1 MTFSWITKNL
11 IAALLLPP
19 LNGLLLILF
28 GLLLRSTWRRTA
40 NLLLWS
46 GFLLLWALAMPAVGN
61 ALLRT
66 LEVSP
71 VDLQDA
77 KTAQAIVVM
86 GAGRYRDA
94 PEFAGET
101 TVKSL
106 ALERLRY
113 AARLQRITNL
123 PLLTTG
129 GAPEGGEISEAA
141 AMAMSLD
148 KDFSVPTRWQEGTSN
163 NSHENAVFSAAI
175 LHPAGIQR
183 IALVTHSWHM
193 PRAIHSFEA
202 AGFTVIP
209 APTQYVDPHLTV
221 FSFLPESYQNSRF
234 ALHEWIGL
242 VWYRLTSGSA
252 GK

>member
-1 MTFSWITKNL
+1 MSFSWLAKNL

-19 LNGLLLILF
+19 LNGLLLILL
-28 GLLLRSTWRRTA
+28 GLLLRSTRQRTA
-40 NLLLWS
+40 NFLIWS
-46 GFLLLWALAMPAVGN
+46 GFLLLWVLALPIVGST
-61 ALLRT
+61 LLRT
-66 LEVSP
+66 LEVP
-71 VDLQDA
+71 PADLTHL
-77 KTAQAIVVM
+77 KSAQAIVVM

-106 ALERLRY
+106 SLERLRY
-113 AARLQRITNL
+113 AARIQRETGL

-129 GAPEGGEISEAA
+129 GAPDGGEVSEAA
-141 AMAMSLD
+141 AMAMTLK
-148 KDFSVPTRWQEGTSN
+148 KDFGVPTRWQEGKSN
-163 NSHENAVFSAAI
+163 NSHENAVFSAAM
-175 LHPAGIQR
+175 LHQEGIQR

-209 APTQYVDPHLTV
+209 APTQYIEPYWTLL
-221 FSFLPESYQNSRF
+221 SFLPEGYRESRF

-242 VWYRLTSGSA
+242 LWYRLTA
-252 GK
+252 PLATP